1 MTKIVT
7 ILILVACLYVL
18 YVPNITLHGQE
29 VETNQEII

>member
-7 ILILVACLYVL
+7 ISILVACLYVL

-29 VETNQEII
+29 PETNQEIK

>member
-7 ILILVACLYVL
+7 ISILVACLYVL

-29 VETNQEII
+29 PEITQETI